1 MKRIKSDFA
10 KRIIVYGE
18 GRGFSLAR
26 IVSDDIQPITIYH
39 RIYKNKKYDIAEIE
53 TYDYKTGEEET
64 LYYEVDENDYT
75 NDDSELSKEWNE
87 AFNGLKNTLEE
98 IVNLLKE
105 DKEVID
111 NEQRNATKNN

>member
-1 MKRIKSDFA
+1 MKRIKTDFA
-10 KRIIVYGE
+10 QRIIVDGE
-18 GRGFSLAR
+18 DKGFSLGR
-26 IVSDDIQPITIYH
+26 IVSNDIQPITIYH
-39 RIYKNKKYDIAEIE
+39 RIYKNKNYDIAEIE

-64 LYYEVDENDYT
+64 RYYKVDEKDFT
-75 NDDSELSKEWNE
+75 NDDSELSEEWNK
-87 AFNGLKNTLEE
+87 AFKGLKNTLEE